1 MNINEKS
8 AALNKERFNSLMDSL
23 RELED
28 LNSDLL
34 VMVTF
39 DSAFVKIKIKSK
51 SDPYC
56 WCDLPIML
64 IDHDSRYTRNE
75 IGTAQGIV
83 DILVDLNRFY
93 GVRKAVLGKLA
104 KR

>member
-1 MNINEKS
+1 MELTFEKNIKNNMNDLFSN
-8 AALNKERFNSLMDSL
+8 L
-23 RELED
+23 RELEE

-34 VMVTF
+34 VIVTF
-39 DSAFVKIKIKSK
+39 DGAFVKIKIKNK

-64 IDHDSRYTRNE
+64 IDNDSRYTRNE

-83 DILVDLNRFY
+83 DILIDLNRFY